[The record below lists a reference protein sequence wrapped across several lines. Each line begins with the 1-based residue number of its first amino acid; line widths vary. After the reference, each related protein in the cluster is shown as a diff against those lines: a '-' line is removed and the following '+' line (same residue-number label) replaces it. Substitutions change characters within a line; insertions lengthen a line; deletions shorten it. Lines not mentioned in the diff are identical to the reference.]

1 MTAVPMESFWMPF
14 SFNRSFKSEPRMLVS
29 ASGMNYTDDS
39 GRKVLD
45 STSGLWCCNAGHCRT
60 EIADAIGR
68 AAKTLDFAP
77 TFHMGHPAVF
87 QLAEKLATN
96 FFPKGLSSI
105 FFTNSGSEAADSAL
119 KIALAYHKVRGKGGK
134 TRLIGRERGYHGTN
148 MAGISVGGISKNRS
162 WFNNLLSQV
171 DHITHTHDL
180 SRNAFS
186 RGAPEHGGIEC
197 ADHLLRLIGLHDA
210 STIAAVMIEPVAGS
224 TGVLPP
230 PVGYLRR
237 LREICDAHD
246 ILLIFDEVITAFGR
260 LGARTAAEFFD
271 VKPDMITF
279 AKGVT
284 SGAAPMGG
292 VAVRGD
298 IYKTFVDAAGD
309 SEIDFFH
316 GYTYSGHPLAAAAG
330 LAAMDLYERE
340 GLFTRAAEMHTLWE
354 DSLHSLKGLPNI
366 IDIRNIG
373 MMGAIE
379 FAPREGAPGGA
390 RAYDI
395 FNRCFHEKSMLSR
408 CAGDVIAVS
417 PPLIATESD
426 LSRIFDN
433 LREVI
438 KTAQ

>member
-1 MTAVPMESFWMPF
+1 
-14 SFNRSFKSEPRMLVS
+14 
-29 ASGMNYTDDS
+29 MNYTDDS

-197 ADHLLRLIGLHDA
+197 AVHPLRLIGLHDA

-260 LGARTAAEFFD
+260 LGARTAAEYL
-271 VKPDMITF
+271 
-279 AKGVT
+279 
-284 SGAAPMGG
+284 
-292 VAVRGD
+292 RCQ
-298 IYKTFVDAAGD
+298 
-309 SEIDFFH
+309 
-316 GYTYSGHPLAAAAG
+316 
-330 LAAMDLYERE
+330 
-340 GLFTRAAEMHTLWE
+340 TRHDYFRQRRDQRRRA
-354 DSLHSLKGLPNI
+354 DG
-366 IDIRNIG
+366 R
-373 MMGAIE
+373 
-379 FAPREGAPGGA
+379 RRGA
-390 RAYDI
+390 RRHLQNI
-395 FNRCFHEKSMLSR
+395 RR
-408 CAGDVIAVS
+408 
-417 PPLIATESD
+417 
-426 LSRIFDN
+426 R
-433 LREVI
+433 RR
-438 KTAQ
+438 